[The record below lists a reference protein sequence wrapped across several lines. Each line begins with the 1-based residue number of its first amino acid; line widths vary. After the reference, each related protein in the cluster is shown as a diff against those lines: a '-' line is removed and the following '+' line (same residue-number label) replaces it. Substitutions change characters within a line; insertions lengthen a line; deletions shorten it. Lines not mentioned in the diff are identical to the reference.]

1 MENGRRKRNPR
12 QEKNMKRFSLNGKE
26 FTPSPLIITIE
37 TVLKQVYSR
46 NKCSVCKIIKFA
58 CYTYFC
64 KYIELEFN

>member
-12 QEKNMKRFSLNGKE
+12 QEKNMKHFSLNGKE